1 MLVHN
6 LAGMCGIVGIL
17 RLDRRE
23 TPDGARLKRMRDM
36 LRHRG
41 PDGGGLWIDGPVG
54 LGHGCLSIVD
64 VAGGHQPMSNEDG
77 AVRIHLQ
84 RGDLQPRRP
93 AAPARGQRALLPDAE
108 RYRDDPAPVRGGL
121 SAPTPASLPPRGA
134 ESGMSETL
142 SPSLIAVYFVERSV

>member
-17 RLDRRE
+17 KLDRRE
-23 TPDGARLKRMRDM
+23 TPDGARLKRMRGM

-54 LGHGCLSIVD
+54 LGHGHGRLSIVD

-77 AVRIHLQ
+77 AVWIHLQ

-108 RYRDDPAPVRGGL
+108 RYRDDPEGCQRHPSILTAPWRRVKHVRNL
-121 SAPTPASLPPRGA
+121 VA
-134 ESGMSETL
+134 EPHCRIL
-142 SPSLIAVYFVERSV
+142 R